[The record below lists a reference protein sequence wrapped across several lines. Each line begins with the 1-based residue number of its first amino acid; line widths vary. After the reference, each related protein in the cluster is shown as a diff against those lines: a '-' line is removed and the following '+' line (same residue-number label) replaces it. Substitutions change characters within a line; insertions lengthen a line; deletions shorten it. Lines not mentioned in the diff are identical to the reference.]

1 MLLLL
6 VGFVSLQAQNNY
18 GIGEGFDP
26 ANPGNPDAPATT
38 YTLRAE
44 ASPRNGGSL
53 SISSDEVESGATVW
67 LYAYNNS
74 NYRFEKWVENG
85 ETVSTASSFEY
96 TMPARDVTLTAVF
109 VFDPEN
115 PANPDTLAIKHNV
128 TVVAEPQ
135 SGGSFNFSNSEFTQG
150 QEVSLYA
157 YPSTNYEFN
166 GWQVDGKTVS
176 MSQPYTFI
184 PTGNVRVTGL
194 FTFNPSNPSNPG
206 RNSFNQE
213 TGELILDDFEP
224 GYIMNAVDEAIGGS
238 GNRGRV
244 TMVTV
249 SGRMESYDFGIAN
262 YLSACTYFDFSRTFG
277 YTEVPSYAFDGTGVT
292 SVILPSCVE
301 NIGYGAFMD
310 CQMLTE
316 LSLYSVTP
324 PSLQNSVFSGV
335 PDGLVVRVLS
345 NAIPLYSEN
354 ESWSGYTLLPLT
366 AEVRTLEVSLPAEAA
381 DGRYKDMSLEL
392 VNSASGQTQKYVVSD
407 RISYTFYGLIKNSEF
422 NVYLKNSVG
431 SVLGTIEGVKVVD
444 EDVKTAFETILT
456 PKDVTLAVVT
466 ADGTDVTAQTK
477 IEWTRA
483 DGTYLAQGNAVS
495 GLTDGTELA
504 YRVTLD
510 RTLGMQCVEPGK
522 HDFTV
527 GEENAIT
534 LTLQPIKQVALGGVV
549 KDEDGQPMSG
559 VTVAVTQQLNGKYSK
574 AFSVST
580 GSDGAFNLQVY
591 GEPSSISASYTDY
604 ITQTLSTDTLTSD
617 TNVGTITM
625 REITG
630 ARISTNLTF
639 TPSVAEGET
648 AETQSWYDDYANIEY
663 SVYNKTAGKAVS
675 QFSVQYPTIALID
688 ETSPG
693 DVLEIT
699 ARSKTGAFMPVTV
712 EATPI
717 DEQNNA
723 EATIAIVELGG
734 ISASFSSTDNSA
746 VVGLLYDA
754 NGRLVKK
761 YSYSTASLTIS
772 GLQDGDYTLVTM
784 ANSNL
789 FSGLSMLSQYE
800 TAGLVVGTDYVSNSV
815 TVTSGCLA
823 TVANDVV
830 PTLDES
836 KLYYTGDKTMA
847 SVNKTSI
854 VAGNYLTLR
863 GVVDFKQEFAG
874 SVSDAKLVM
883 DLPDN
888 TTFVENSVMVGSN
901 IAGYSLDGDHLVIP
915 LNGSTEQV
923 RFCVIP
929 ELGGT
934 YSPSLFAEFTVNGQT
949 VTQPIGSVNYEVKDL
964 SISVPKTV
972 AKTSV
977 SISGTAKG
985 NSTVTVY
992 DNGVVIGT
1000 TTTLAN
1006 GNWSTTC
1013 ELNEPYNLSTH
1024 PIYAKVITT
1033 DGLELQS
1040 ETKEAFYDKN
1050 AIEVSKVTMFH
1061 YNPEVNGWKGNT
1073 YESVFDFQNPSMTPN
1088 KWIVYYP
1095 NKEFTYT
1102 IEFTNNSPDLVSNV
1116 ILYVHTAGGEIFPY
1130 PATYDEKKDL
1140 WVVECNL
1147 GSSSDQR
1154 YPVNVSVDFTTTS
1167 TQMAD
1172 RNEMDSNVAELE
1184 NMLLESVQEREDVLS
1199 VANQVVE
1206 DDILCLEI
1214 DKILEAD
1221 EIDDEM
1227 LMGKLSALLA
1237 DAPVETSMSHD
1248 DLMVLY
1254 EKQDSIFEVKQS
1266 YAVSMVNEVV
1276 DEVYID
1282 PSFNLSD
1289 DFVFSQTMD
1298 TGVKVCEKKTLPTIN
1313 ENELEE
1319 NGFYKFGLTDSSFV
1333 YYRYTEDCIEVV
1345 DSKTKV
1351 SYKVTINAE
1360 GNQRMSAK
1368 SVSPDMVGY
1377 VECGKRVV
1385 NLMKEIL
1392 TFNDDNSKTAWMNR
1406 VKLVSEFINAIQ
1418 CYYDGYRSELEYSF
1432 NQKQTARELNFTTQI
1447 SDNQNLKKSIEG
1459 SLSRYNN
1466 ELESLHQRRVE
1477 LIDLRD
1483 VINNDASLTEEI
1495 KNARLE
1501 ALENELDVVVDRQF
1515 DVYDFIKKEERALN
1529 KVKKNIGK
1537 LENQLDVV
1545 RRSGDIVRKALEK
1558 CPLRLVRGVKIPPV
1572 LRVSGKV
1579 AGAFGVVLQVACL
1592 FVDAV
1597 DTYDDLCAWSDVMD
1611 GIDRKI
1617 PCPANPDEALE
1628 LQQNIYS
1635 SAWSY
1640 TGHHIAILSGE
1651 VGAIGFSAAGGVF
1664 LSPTWWT
1671 EMVISAICEWAKLIN
1686 TNSSL
1691 DSQTKY
1697 WIQIASLKCDEEPD
1711 PEPDDGVNNP
1721 NNNGGNGGSHKSNQ
1735 PNDEVEID
1743 PSGYVYEAVS
1753 SNRLEG
1759 VTATCYYKEMVEDMY
1774 GDLHENVVLW
1784 DAAEYAQENPL
1795 FTDENG
1801 MYRWDVPQGLWQVKF
1816 EKEGY
1821 QTTYSEWLPVPPPQ
1835 LEVNIAM
1842 TQDRQPEVKAAVAY
1856 EDGLEVEFDKYMQPE
1871 TMTTENIFATKDGV
1885 TVEGSIVMKNE
1896 EQAYGDGSES
1906 YVSRVRFVPTTPFF
1920 TGDKVTLTVSRRV
1933 KSYAGIQM
1941 ETDYSQQFDIVKEV
1955 KEIASDSLLRV
1966 PYTGERELRVSV
1978 LPFDAAV
1985 GRTLRAKSSSEMIA
1999 VVTPEAVL
2007 DENGQA
2013 TLRVSGEL
2021 PGSAVITF
2029 TVDGVDATATT
2040 TVKVAADYYDV
2051 VTPTPTASRIS
2062 GTEVYKGTEITLTC
2076 EDTDAVIYYTTDGSC
2091 PCDEQSRK
2099 EYTEPIVV
2107 DADMTLKA
2115 VAISDGKE
2123 ESDVAEFTYKLKRTA
2138 TAMKLKK
2145 GWNWLS
2151 HNLDEPVTPETL
2163 AGGATEAFVGSDGNV
2178 SGETLAAQ
2186 SYKAKVA
2193 EDRSFTMEGVQVNPG
2208 NVAINLRS
2216 GWNWIGF
2223 PVGQAMSVTE
2233 AMTDATP
2240 DNYDCIVG
2248 QEGFAQYAGDA
2259 WQGTLDVMRPGQGY
2273 MYLSGSDKSFT
2284 YFTDIVSKANS
2295 LYQTGEDGDAVWTAD
2310 AYAYPDV
2317 MCFVAQL
2324 YDGDVEAEEGKYV
2337 VGAFSGDEC
2346 RGVGSFAEGRL
2357 CISVAGEDGDAI
2369 RFIAFDVDSERSYN
2383 VDETFSF
2390 SQSVQGNFDLPQAL
2404 HIGDVLT
2411 GINSVTARDD
2421 FGATITDGKL
2431 RITLDGPI
2439 DGVALISADGMC
2451 VLKSGW
2457 DTGAVYKD
2465 VSMIPDGV
2473 YILLVESE
2481 GKMYHKKIVKKP

>member
-67 LYAYNNS
+67 LYAYNNR

-166 GWQVDGKTVS
+166 GWQVDGNTVS

-392 VNSASGQTQKYVVSD
+392 VNSASGQAQKYVVSD

-761 YSYSTASLTIS
+761 YSYSTASLTVS

-800 TAGLVVGTDYVSNSV
+800 TAGLVAGTDYVSNSV
-815 TVTSGCLA
+815 TVTSGRFA
-823 TVANDVV
+823 TVANGVV
-830 PTLDES
+830 PMLDES

-1006 GNWSTTC
+1006 GNWSAMC

-1024 PIYAKVITT
+1024 PIYAKVVTN

-1050 AIEVSKVTMFH
+1050 AIEPKTVTMTFYNGWLHENVDVVFDFETNTTSSDSYMFYTGTDITFIADLTNNDSTIVKGVDIYVFTDQDEKRKLTASYDGKKDRWVAESRFESNNLPVNLNVEIDDSVAIELDGKQLDAIYEKKNTEKQAYIDDMQRVEEICTNIDEELGKDNYDDNLVLTLLAQISNGYNTEVDESELNNLLSKSDDDFDADFSQVMTLVDDFIVSNENIYSQLDSLICNNSIYGVFPGNTIDGVSYVKEIVTCEGLFENEMEGLGYTKLPSTTDYPLWSLLINDKYEYVDFKHDVRIIVKESNALSRARNSRISEGIQKLLSVLGERFAEAMAEEDNLTKIYSLVNKERADKVARIEQVEKSINTRISAINKKLETAFGLKEVKLRNQLRDAERSLKKAEEFKSKVTRLPRHVARVVSGLNSIRAWMEWSNNVRAMA
-1061 YNPEVNGWKGNT
+1061 YRLDGLNVPECA
-1073 YESVFDFQNPSMTPN
+1073 YESKP
-1088 KWIVYYP
+1088 
-1095 NKEFTYT
+1095 
-1102 IEFTNNSPDLVSNV
+1102 
-1116 ILYVHTAGGEIFPY
+1116 
-1130 PATYDEKKDL
+1130 
-1140 WVVECNL
+1140 
-1147 GSSSDQR
+1147 
-1154 YPVNVSVDFTTTS
+1154 
-1167 TQMAD
+1167 
-1172 RNEMDSNVAELE
+1172 
-1184 NMLLESVQEREDVLS
+1184 
-1199 VANQVVE
+1199 
-1206 DDILCLEI
+1206 
-1214 DKILEAD
+1214 EAA
-1221 EIDDEM
+1221 
-1227 LMGKLSALLA
+1227 ALLDGWINGLKNDFSSYYIKQFGRKVFYDLSGFVLGKIPILGTA
-1237 DAPVETSMSHD
+1237 LSMLEDEAERIRDEQFNKFFES
-1248 DLMVLY
+1248 DLERY
-1254 EKQDSIFEVKQS
+1254 EKNALD
-1266 YAVSMVNEVV
+1266 
-1276 DEVYID
+1276 
-1282 PSFNLSD
+1282 LL
-1289 DFVFSQTMD
+1289 
-1298 TGVKVCEKKTLPTIN
+1298 KT
-1313 ENELEE
+1313 
-1319 NGFYKFGLTDSSFV
+1319 
-1333 YYRYTEDCIEVV
+1333 
-1345 DSKTKV
+1345 
-1351 SYKVTINAE
+1351 
-1360 GNQRMSAK
+1360 
-1368 SVSPDMVGY
+1368 
-1377 VECGKRVV
+1377 CGKDPD
-1385 NLMKEIL
+1385 
-1392 TFNDDNSKTAWMNR
+1392 DDNPDKP
-1406 VKLVSEFINAIQ
+1406 
-1418 CYYDGYRSELEYSF
+1418 
-1432 NQKQTARELNFTTQI
+1432 
-1447 SDNQNLKKSIEG
+1447 NL
-1459 SLSRYNN
+1459 
-1466 ELESLHQRRVE
+1466 
-1477 LIDLRD
+1477 
-1483 VINNDASLTEEI
+1483 
-1495 KNARLE
+1495 
-1501 ALENELDVVVDRQF
+1501 
-1515 DVYDFIKKEERALN
+1515 
-1529 KVKKNIGK
+1529 
-1537 LENQLDVV
+1537 
-1545 RRSGDIVRKALEK
+1545 
-1558 CPLRLVRGVKIPPV
+1558 
-1572 LRVSGKV
+1572 
-1579 AGAFGVVLQVACL
+1579 
-1592 FVDAV
+1592 
-1597 DTYDDLCAWSDVMD
+1597 
-1611 GIDRKI
+1611 
-1617 PCPANPDEALE
+1617 
-1628 LQQNIYS
+1628 
-1635 SAWSY
+1635 
-1640 TGHHIAILSGE
+1640 
-1651 VGAIGFSAAGGVF
+1651 
-1664 LSPTWWT
+1664 
-1671 EMVISAICEWAKLIN
+1671 
-1686 TNSSL
+1686 
-1691 DSQTKY
+1691 
-1697 WIQIASLKCDEEPD
+1697 
-1711 PEPDDGVNNP
+1711 P
-1721 NNNGGNGGSHKSNQ
+1721 NNGDGDSDI
-1735 PNDEVEID
+1735 PNPPFNPISPIHD

-1759 VTATCYYKEMVEDMY
+1759 VTATCYYKETVEDMY

-1906 YVSRVRFVPTTPFF
+1906 YVSRVRFVPTTPFI

-2051 VTPTPTASRIS
+2051 VTPAPTASRIS

-2099 EYTEPIVV
+2099 EYTGPILV

-2208 NVAINLRS
+2208 NVAISLRS

-2346 RGVGSFAEGRL
+2346 RGVGSFADGRL
-2357 CISVAGEDGDAI
+2357 CISVAGKDGDAI

-2421 FGATITDGKL
+2421 FGATITGGKL

-2465 VSMIPDGV
+2465 VSMVPDGV

>member
-1 MLLLL
+1 MRRKIYLMLLLL

-67 LYAYNNS
+67 LYAYNNR

-392 VNSASGQTQKYVVSD
+392 VNSASGQAQKYVVSD

-800 TAGLVVGTDYVSNSV
+800 TAGLVAGTDYVSNSV
-815 TVTSGCLA
+815 TVTSGRLA
-823 TVANDVV
+823 TVANGVV

-836 KLYYTGDKTMA
+836 KLYYTGEKTMA

-949 VTQPIGSVNYEVKDL
+949 MTQPIGSVNYEVKD
-964 SISVPKTV
+964 
-972 AKTSV
+972 V
-977 SISGTAKG
+977 SINVPSNTSSKQIFVSGTSIAK
-985 NSTVTVY
+985 SEVAVY
-992 DNGVVIGT
+992 ENGVLVGNT
-1000 TTTLAN
+1000 TALGN
-1006 GNWSTTC
+1006 GNWQVTC
-1013 ELNEPYNLSTH
+1013 ELNAPYPNSFH
-1024 PIYAKVITT
+1024 NVYATIKTPN
-1033 DGLELQS
+1033 GLDLQT
-1040 ETKEAFYDKN
+1040 ETRTISFDSSYVD
-1050 AIEVSKVTMFH
+1050 V
-1061 YNPEVNGWKGNT
+1061 
-1073 YESVFDFQNPSMTPN
+1073 ESVRMLCSGYDFTFDFKNPRNNFSYSWPGCG
-1088 KWIVYYP
+1088 
-1095 NKEFTYT
+1095 EDFTFL
-1102 IEFTNNSPDLVSNV
+1102 IGFTENDTTKVSNV
-1116 ILYVHTAGGEIFPY
+1116 KLNILGMDNHIRVE
-1130 PATYDEKKDL
+1130 PAEFNKEQNC
-1140 WVVECNL
+1140 WVVMAHYD
-1147 GSSSDQR
+1147 GSSSL
-1154 YPVNVSVDFTTTS
+1154 PVNVSVDFTLLTGAFDDTARDDAQYANMS
-1167 TQMAD
+1167 EAFD
-1172 RNEMDSNVAELE
+1172 DVWKYIEDYAE
-1184 NMLLESVQEREDVLS
+1184 
-1199 VANQVVE
+1199 
-1206 DDILCLEI
+1206 
-1214 DKILEAD
+1214 
-1221 EIDDEM
+1221 
-1227 LMGKLSALLA
+1227 
-1237 DAPVETSMSHD
+1237 
-1248 DLMVLY
+1248 
-1254 EKQDSIFEVKQS
+1254 FE
-1266 YAVSMVNEVV
+1266 
-1276 DEVYID
+1276 
-1282 PSFNLSD
+1282 L
-1289 DFVFSQTMD
+1289 
-1298 TGVKVCEKKTLPTIN
+1298 
-1313 ENELEE
+1313 
-1319 NGFYKFGLTDSSFV
+1319 LTD
-1333 YYRYTEDCIEVV
+1333 EDE
-1345 DSKTKV
+1345 KV
-1351 SYKVTINAE
+1351 SYIVSTPNTTSKYEVGLSIIDASALDLSDFTLLKDDTTELYIREVYADNVYAATVVDKVDDISYEISIKNYSSSARSVYGRSTTVLSPKNMGRIFDLGLNIWSLVPFVEYTAGVFDYRYWQERIPRDLENLDSENGKTVQLLLAKCPDGTYKVDRDKMLEFEDRLNGLRYGTSVLSQSAYSMLELWNSRLRNAFVFE
-1360 GNQRMSAK
+1360 TATACVGTVAKGLVHGAAIFRNTKFARYFRNFKVKGKNNRKRLERSIDVAMNSAGELMDNLHFLDFVDHESISEDLSQWFPNTCSKYHALYYLLQR
-1368 SVSPDMVGY
+1368 
-1377 VECGKRVV
+1377 
-1385 NLMKEIL
+1385 EIM
-1392 TFNDDNSKTAWMNR
+1392 TYSK
-1406 VKLVSEFINAIQ
+1406 KCE
-1418 CYYDGYRSELEYSF
+1418 DPELE
-1432 NQKQTARELNFTTQI
+1432 
-1447 SDNQNLKKSIEG
+1447 
-1459 SLSRYNN
+1459 
-1466 ELESLHQRRVE
+1466 
-1477 LIDLRD
+1477 
-1483 VINNDASLTEEI
+1483 
-1495 KNARLE
+1495 
-1501 ALENELDVVVDRQF
+1501 
-1515 DVYDFIKKEERALN
+1515 
-1529 KVKKNIGK
+1529 
-1537 LENQLDVV
+1537 
-1545 RRSGDIVRKALEK
+1545 
-1558 CPLRLVRGVKIPPV
+1558 P
-1572 LRVSGKV
+1572 
-1579 AGAFGVVLQVACL
+1579 
-1592 FVDAV
+1592 
-1597 DTYDDLCAWSDVMD
+1597 
-1611 GIDRKI
+1611 
-1617 PCPANPDEALE
+1617 
-1628 LQQNIYS
+1628 
-1635 SAWSY
+1635 
-1640 TGHHIAILSGE
+1640 
-1651 VGAIGFSAAGGVF
+1651 
-1664 LSPTWWT
+1664 
-1671 EMVISAICEWAKLIN
+1671 
-1686 TNSSL
+1686 
-1691 DSQTKY
+1691 
-1697 WIQIASLKCDEEPD
+1697 EPD
-1711 PEPDDGVNNP
+1711 PRPDFPLPEIEPI
-1721 NNNGGNGGSHKSNQ
+1721 
-1735 PNDEVEID
+1735 ID

-1759 VTATCYYKEMVEDMY
+1759 VTATCYYKETVEDMY

-1906 YVSRVRFVPTTPFF
+1906 YVSRVRFVPTTPFI

-2051 VTPTPTASRIS
+2051 VTPAPTASRIS

-2091 PCDEQSRK
+2091 PCDEQNRK

-2163 AGGATEAFVGSDGNV
+2163 AGGATEAFVGSGGNV

-2193 EDRSFTMEGVQVNPG
+2193 EDRSFTIEGVQVNPG

-2295 LYQTGEDGDAVWTAD
+2295 LYQTGKGGDAVWTAD

-2317 MCFVAQL
+2317 MCFVTQL

-2346 RGVGSFAEGRL
+2346 RGVGSFADGRL

-2404 HIGDVLT
+2404 HIGDVPT

-2421 FGATITDGKL
+2421 FGATITGGKL

-2465 VSMIPDGV
+2465 VSMVPDGV

>member
-1 MLLLL
+1 MRRKIYLMLLLL

-67 LYAYNNS
+67 LYAYNNR

-800 TAGLVVGTDYVSNSV
+800 TAGLVAGTDYVSNSV
-815 TVTSGCLA
+815 TVTSGRFA

-1013 ELNEPYNLSTH
+1013 ELNEPYNQSTH
-1024 PIYAKVITT
+1024 PIYAKVVTN

-1040 ETKEAFYDKN
+1040 ETKETFYDKN
-1050 AIEVSKVTMFH
+1050 AIVVSKVKMYH
-1061 YNPEVNGWKGNT
+1061 DNPEMGKT
-1073 YESVFDFQNPSMTPN
+1073 YELTFDFLNPSDQEEFYIYYIYN
-1088 KWIVYYP
+1088 K
-1095 NKEFTYT
+1095 NFTFT
-1102 IEFTNNSPDLVSNV
+1102 IDFTDNDTTKVSDV
-1116 ILYVHTAGGEIFPY
+1116 VLYVKTADGNWTPLK
-1130 PATYDEKKDL
+1130 AVYDAKQNL
-1140 WVVECNL
+1140 WVAEGEFGNMYDGVL
-1147 GSSSDQR
+1147 
-1154 YPVNVSVDFTTTS
+1154 PVNVGVDYIARSEIQIDTDEIYTAVNKIGEDSVK
-1167 TQMAD
+1167 
-1172 RNEMDSNVAELE
+1172 AELSSLE
-1184 NMLLESVQEREDVLS
+1184 NLFAQQEVSDESL
-1199 VANQVVE
+1199 
-1206 DDILCLEI
+1206 DI
-1214 DKILEAD
+1214 
-1221 EIDDEM
+1221 
-1227 LMGKLSALLA
+1227 
-1237 DAPVETSMSHD
+1237 
-1248 DLMVLY
+1248 
-1254 EKQDSIFEVKQS
+1254 
-1266 YAVSMVNEVV
+1266 VV
-1276 DEVYID
+1276 D
-1282 PSFNLSD
+1282 
-1289 DFVFSQTMD
+1289 
-1298 TGVKVCEKKTLPTIN
+1298 
-1313 ENELEE
+1313 
-1319 NGFYKFGLTDSSFV
+1319 
-1333 YYRYTEDCIEVV
+1333 
-1345 DSKTKV
+1345 
-1351 SYKVTINAE
+1351 
-1360 GNQRMSAK
+1360 
-1368 SVSPDMVGY
+1368 
-1377 VECGKRVV
+1377 
-1385 NLMKEIL
+1385 
-1392 TFNDDNSKTAWMNR
+1392 
-1406 VKLVSEFINAIQ
+1406 NAIADLDFESEDFE
-1418 CYYDGYRSELEYSF
+1418 DGMIL
-1432 NQKQTARELNFTTQI
+1432 
-1447 SDNQNLKKSIEG
+1447 DNLPEA
-1459 SLSRYNN
+1459 
-1466 ELESLHQRRVE
+1466 ELESLLDSYIDGLSTSDLSGFLVNVE
-1477 LIDLRD
+1477 EAETYKVGDYIITSKSTEGMSIQNVKDNGFYEIPTTSGDFIYQYHDENLNAYVDFKNNIYVSLQHIPQQKSLLRANEDGSVGESFDLAYKWETLLLD
-1483 VINNDASLTEEI
+1483 EKLLTEAFRNSKTVENI
-1495 KNARLE
+1495 RNAVKDWKGARKVYRMCKTRGFVNGQKKW
-1501 ALENELDVVVDRQF
+1501 ENILDQ
-1515 DVYDFIKKEERALN
+1515 
-1529 KVKKNIGK
+1529 KKNIVRGLAEKAKYMKYLKGLGK
-1537 LENQLDVV
+1537 AVPFVDLGINIWQANEKLKKIDKLLD
-1545 RRSGDIVRKALEK
+1545 DIPTDCKDQSAINNAVNISVDAGFLQGNVWGYYATNAIGSHAVGSLVAAAGVA
-1558 CPLRLVRGVKIPPV
+1558 CPL
-1572 LRVSGKV
+1572 S
-1579 AGAFGVVLQVACL
+1579 L
-1592 FVDAV
+1592 FVTVPLAV
-1597 DTYDDLCAWSDVMD
+1597 WGQVKADEWFENNLDRDLDKLNAELDDVKKRCGKDD
-1611 GIDRKI
+1611 D
-1617 PCPANPDEALE
+1617 
-1628 LQQNIYS
+1628 
-1635 SAWSY
+1635 
-1640 TGHHIAILSGE
+1640 
-1651 VGAIGFSAAGGVF
+1651 
-1664 LSPTWWT
+1664 
-1671 EMVISAICEWAKLIN
+1671 
-1686 TNSSL
+1686 
-1691 DSQTKY
+1691 
-1697 WIQIASLKCDEEPD
+1697 
-1711 PEPDDGVNNP
+1711 DDGNHGVES
-1721 NNNGGNGGSHKSNQ
+1721 GNKDKKFG
-1735 PNDEVEID
+1735 ID

-1759 VTATCYYKEMVEDMY
+1759 VTATCYYKETVEDMY

-1906 YVSRVRFVPTTPFF
+1906 YVSRVRFVPTTPFI

-2013 TLRVSGEL
+2013 MLRVSGEL

-2051 VTPTPTASRIS
+2051 VTPAPTASRIS

-2091 PCDEQSRK
+2091 PCDELSRK
-2099 EYTEPIVV
+2099 EYTEPILV

-2178 SGETLAAQ
+2178 SGETSAAQ

-2259 WQGTLDVMRPGQGY
+2259 WQGTLDVMCPGQGY

-2346 RGVGSFAEGRL
+2346 RGVGSFADGRL

>member
-1 MLLLL
+1 MRRKIYLMLLLL

-67 LYAYNNS
+67 LYAYNNR

-184 PTGNVRVTGL
+184 PIGNVRVTGL

-392 VNSASGQTQKYVVSD
+392 VNSTSGQTQKYVVSD

-477 IEWTRA
+477 IEWMRA

-504 YRVTLD
+504 YLVTLD

-789 FSGLSMLSQYE
+789 FCGLSMLSQYE
-800 TAGLVVGTDYVSNSV
+800 TAGLVAGTDYVSNSV
-815 TVTSGCLA
+815 TVTSGRLA
-823 TVANDVV
+823 TVANGVV

-985 NSTVTVY
+985 NSIVTVY

-1024 PIYAKVITT
+1024 PIYAKVVTSE
-1033 DGLELQS
+1033 GLELQS

-1050 AIEVSKVTMFH
+1050 AIEPKTVTMTFYNGWLHENVDVVFDFESNTTSSDSYMFYTGTDITFIADLTNNDSTIVKGVDIYVFTDQDEKRKLTASYDGKKDRWVAVSRFESNNLPVNLNVEINAETICEMDTAAMNRLAAEYYNEGVIYDEMIALYDSLQIELEKDVIDEDTIRYFVHKIDEYITEEPPFTDEEREVFENLQNAETPEEIRENIIIYGTREEDIYKPYEDLISGLQPDYEQPIPPVDLGNGYYTPEIKFDFPAANTQGGDLYFPPNEGWNIAGQEFTPGESVSKVTLENNISGDVIEYTFPEPITIPDGTDASYNNFASAMEDFTNACLDYYTNSGWLEITSGLLPQAIKQRNQLFHKNFSQIFELVENKGGLAANKEDIAKLTRQNKSHLSNLKGLKRSVKIVKVAGPTISAISLGMDIHDASDRNKKWKDLMDLISVSCEEEEANRINELADAYREWLKARNISKGIINGISFGMSIAGVAGSGMSLGTSLLLTGAGMGIDVVSGFWKSQYERTDDEH
-1061 YNPEVNGWKGNT
+1061 YNDIVDEV
-1073 YESVFDFQNPSMTPN
+1073 
-1088 KWIVYYP
+1088 
-1095 NKEFTYT
+1095 
-1102 IEFTNNSPDLVSNV
+1102 NNSPMCLDL
-1116 ILYVHTAGGEIFPY
+1116 P
-1130 PATYDEKKDL
+1130 
-1140 WVVECNL
+1140 
-1147 GSSSDQR
+1147 
-1154 YPVNVSVDFTTTS
+1154 
-1167 TQMAD
+1167 
-1172 RNEMDSNVAELE
+1172 
-1184 NMLLESVQEREDVLS
+1184 EDP
-1199 VANQVVE
+1199 N
-1206 DDILCLEI
+1206 
-1214 DKILEAD
+1214 
-1221 EIDDEM
+1221 
-1227 LMGKLSALLA
+1227 G
-1237 DAPVETSMSHD
+1237 AP
-1248 DLMVLY
+1248 
-1254 EKQDSIFEVKQS
+1254 
-1266 YAVSMVNEVV
+1266 N
-1276 DEVYID
+1276 
-1282 PSFNLSD
+1282 PPFN
-1289 DFVFSQTMD
+1289 
-1298 TGVKVCEKKTLPTIN
+1298 PI
-1313 ENELEE
+1313 
-1319 NGFYKFGLTDSSFV
+1319 
-1333 YYRYTEDCIEVV
+1333 
-1345 DSKTKV
+1345 
-1351 SYKVTINAE
+1351 
-1360 GNQRMSAK
+1360 
-1368 SVSPDMVGY
+1368 SP
-1377 VECGKRVV
+1377 
-1385 NLMKEIL
+1385 I
-1392 TFNDDNSKTAWMNR
+1392 
-1406 VKLVSEFINAIQ
+1406 
-1418 CYYDGYRSELEYSF
+1418 
-1432 NQKQTARELNFTTQI
+1432 
-1447 SDNQNLKKSIEG
+1447 
-1459 SLSRYNN
+1459 
-1466 ELESLHQRRVE
+1466 H
-1477 LIDLRD
+1477 
-1483 VINNDASLTEEI
+1483 
-1495 KNARLE
+1495 
-1501 ALENELDVVVDRQF
+1501 
-1515 DVYDFIKKEERALN
+1515 
-1529 KVKKNIGK
+1529 
-1537 LENQLDVV
+1537 
-1545 RRSGDIVRKALEK
+1545 
-1558 CPLRLVRGVKIPPV
+1558 
-1572 LRVSGKV
+1572 
-1579 AGAFGVVLQVACL
+1579 
-1592 FVDAV
+1592 
-1597 DTYDDLCAWSDVMD
+1597 
-1611 GIDRKI
+1611 
-1617 PCPANPDEALE
+1617 
-1628 LQQNIYS
+1628 
-1635 SAWSY
+1635 
-1640 TGHHIAILSGE
+1640 
-1651 VGAIGFSAAGGVF
+1651 
-1664 LSPTWWT
+1664 
-1671 EMVISAICEWAKLIN
+1671 
-1686 TNSSL
+1686 
-1691 DSQTKY
+1691 
-1697 WIQIASLKCDEEPD
+1697 
-1711 PEPDDGVNNP
+1711 
-1721 NNNGGNGGSHKSNQ
+1721 
-1735 PNDEVEID
+1735 D

-1759 VTATCYYKEMVEDMY
+1759 VTATCYYKETVEDMY

-1906 YVSRVRFVPTTPFF
+1906 YVSRVRFVPTTPFI

-2051 VTPTPTASRIS
+2051 VTPAPTASRIS

-2091 PCDEQSRK
+2091 PCDEQSRT
-2099 EYTEPIVV
+2099 EYTEPILV

-2123 ESDVAEFTYKLKRTA
+2123 ESDVAEFTYKLKRTT
-2138 TAMKLKK
+2138 TAMKLKM

-2346 RGVGSFAEGRL
+2346 RGVGSFADGRL

-2404 HIGDVLT
+2404 HISDVLT

-2439 DGVALISADGMC
+2439 DGVALISAEGMC

>member
-1 MLLLL
+1 MRRKIYLMLLLL

-67 LYAYNNS
+67 LYAYNNR

-392 VNSASGQTQKYVVSD
+392 VNSASGQAQKYVVSD

-456 PKDVTLAVVT
+456 PKDVTLAVVA

-510 RTLGMQCVEPGK
+510 RTLGMQYVESGK

-800 TAGLVVGTDYVSNSV
+800 TAGLVAGTDYVSNSV

-823 TVANDVV
+823 TVANGVV
-830 PTLDES
+830 PMLDES

-1024 PIYAKVITT
+1024 PIYAKVVTSE
-1033 DGLELQS
+1033 GLELQS

-1050 AIEVSKVTMFH
+1050 AIVVSKVKMYH
-1061 YNPEVNGWKGNT
+1061 DNPEMGTT
-1073 YESVFDFQNPSMTPN
+1073 YELTFDFLNPSDQEEFYIYYIYN
-1088 KWIVYYP
+1088 K
-1095 NKEFTYT
+1095 NFTFT
-1102 IEFTNNSPDLVSNV
+1102 IDFTDNDTTKVSNV
-1116 ILYVHTAGGEIFPY
+1116 ILYVKTADGMWTPLD
-1130 PATYDEKKDL
+1130 AVYDVKQNL
-1140 WVVECNL
+1140 WVAEGEFGNMYDGVL
-1147 GSSSDQR
+1147 
-1154 YPVNVSVDFTTTS
+1154 PVNVCVDYVLNTEVLASRENQDNCIINLEELNETS
-1167 TQMAD
+1167 KAYIDEFAALQSKQD
-1172 RNEMDSNVAELE
+1172 EYDINSQDYENLQNEIDGLLGFGETVPTEKIE
-1184 NMLLESVQEREDVLS
+1184 DIDQFLLECQEAKDDFDKNIIERDTIMLDKLFDLNIYQDV
-1199 VANQVVE
+1199 
-1206 DDILCLEI
+1206 
-1214 DKILEAD
+1214 
-1221 EIDDEM
+1221 
-1227 LMGKLSALLA
+1227 
-1237 DAPVETSMSHD
+1237 
-1248 DLMVLY
+1248 
-1254 EKQDSIFEVKQS
+1254 
-1266 YAVSMVNEVV
+1266 
-1276 DEVYID
+1276 
-1282 PSFNLSD
+1282 NLSD
-1289 DFVFSQTMD
+1289 YGQNGRLLIERCDNIIMSELLANGYTSQKVDDGTTIYFRLTETSYDYIDEKNDIHLRMDFDEGVSPLVVSRAASSPIAKLEECINEINAKKEKVKIEVDYIIGYCSELTDNLNKAIADSKYDIARNRRFIKALGNYMVEHPNVDVDDYAKEIERLRQTNKDLQRQLSRLNSCKTAFAKITSKIASVYGLIDHMFSLSTDLKDYVSLYNSVPDCPCHENEPEDLRNRIALYGAGRGTYYVWSIASDVAAVNAAWASIAAAPASGGTSLTVTVAAVLKIFFQMGLNYVADWANKQQKGLFQAEINDLDYGYCYNCPPPVGDGGAGNTPP
-1298 TGVKVCEKKTLPTIN
+1298 KKTPLQ
-1313 ENELEE
+1313 
-1319 NGFYKFGLTDSSFV
+1319 NGEGQPSNNKDKKFG
-1333 YYRYTEDCIEVV
+1333 
-1345 DSKTKV
+1345 
-1351 SYKVTINAE
+1351 
-1360 GNQRMSAK
+1360 
-1368 SVSPDMVGY
+1368 
-1377 VECGKRVV
+1377 
-1385 NLMKEIL
+1385 
-1392 TFNDDNSKTAWMNR
+1392 
-1406 VKLVSEFINAIQ
+1406 
-1418 CYYDGYRSELEYSF
+1418 
-1432 NQKQTARELNFTTQI
+1432 
-1447 SDNQNLKKSIEG
+1447 
-1459 SLSRYNN
+1459 
-1466 ELESLHQRRVE
+1466 
-1477 LIDLRD
+1477 
-1483 VINNDASLTEEI
+1483 
-1495 KNARLE
+1495 
-1501 ALENELDVVVDRQF
+1501 
-1515 DVYDFIKKEERALN
+1515 
-1529 KVKKNIGK
+1529 
-1537 LENQLDVV
+1537 
-1545 RRSGDIVRKALEK
+1545 
-1558 CPLRLVRGVKIPPV
+1558 
-1572 LRVSGKV
+1572 
-1579 AGAFGVVLQVACL
+1579 
-1592 FVDAV
+1592 
-1597 DTYDDLCAWSDVMD
+1597 
-1611 GIDRKI
+1611 
-1617 PCPANPDEALE
+1617 
-1628 LQQNIYS
+1628 
-1635 SAWSY
+1635 
-1640 TGHHIAILSGE
+1640 
-1651 VGAIGFSAAGGVF
+1651 
-1664 LSPTWWT
+1664 
-1671 EMVISAICEWAKLIN
+1671 
-1686 TNSSL
+1686 
-1691 DSQTKY
+1691 
-1697 WIQIASLKCDEEPD
+1697 
-1711 PEPDDGVNNP
+1711 
-1721 NNNGGNGGSHKSNQ
+1721 
-1735 PNDEVEID
+1735 ID

-1759 VTATCYYKEMVEDMY
+1759 VTATCYYKETVEDMY

-1906 YVSRVRFVPTTPFF
+1906 YVSRVRFVPTTPFI

-2051 VTPTPTASRIS
+2051 VTPAPTASRIS

-2163 AGGATEAFVGSDGNV
+2163 AGGATEAFVGSGGNV

-2193 EDRSFTMEGVQVNPG
+2193 EDRSFTIEGVQVNPG

-2295 LYQTGEDGDAVWTAD
+2295 LYQTGKGGDAVWTAD

-2317 MCFVAQL
+2317 MCFVTQL

-2346 RGVGSFAEGRL
+2346 RGVGSFADGRL

-2404 HIGDVLT
+2404 HIGDVPT

-2421 FGATITDGKL
+2421 FGATITGGKL

-2465 VSMIPDGV
+2465 VSMVPDGV

>member
-504 YRVTLD
+504 YLVTLD
-510 RTLGMQCVEPGK
+510 RTLGMQYVEPGK
-522 HDFTV
+522 HDLTV

-761 YSYSTASLTIS
+761 YNYSTASLTIS

-800 TAGLVVGTDYVSNSV
+800 TAGLVAGTDYVSNSV
-815 TVTSGCLA
+815 TVTSGRFA

-985 NSTVTVY
+985 NSQVTVY

-1024 PIYAKVITT
+1024 PIYAKVVTSE
-1033 DGLELQS
+1033 GLELQS

-1050 AIEVSKVTMFH
+1050 AIEPKTVTMTFYNGWLHENVDIVFDFETNTTSSDSYMFYTGTDITFIADLTNNDSTIVKGVDIYVFTDQDEKRKLTASYDGKKDRWVAVSRFESNNLPVNLNVEINAKTDVLIDRTEIEKDYENIKNKGISYISAIHEVEAINGNIEEFDDKQADNDAEFNKLYEEIENISETENVDNNASNNFVAQFLTLAGTSVSSKELEADVPENVDDKYIDALLSHGESLLEKDEDITSYIDNLDSIVKEWEAIVNQEGIVSDSSIYTIDSDTLIFEDEDGERKCLYKIPTAVILGKISMNAANTVTMFS
-1061 YNPEVNGWKGNT
+1061 T
-1073 YESVFDFQNPSMTPN
+1073 DSVA
-1088 KWIVYYP
+1088 IHVY
-1095 NKEFTYT
+1095 
-1102 IEFTNNSPDLVSNV
+1102 VSNDSIAIIDEANDSSYV
-1116 ILYVHTAGGEIFPY
+1116 IHNTQVANVLRARIGKRITGDDVVAALHEAAWNIMRIIDVAKTCIDELATPIKKEI
-1130 PATYDEKKDL
+1130 
-1140 WVVECNL
+1140 
-1147 GSSSDQR
+1147 
-1154 YPVNVSVDFTTTS
+1154 
-1167 TQMAD
+1167 
-1172 RNEMDSNVAELE
+1172 AELE
-1184 NMLLESVQEREDVLS
+1184 KSALQYD
-1199 VANQVVE
+1199 
-1206 DDILCLEI
+1206 
-1214 DKILEAD
+1214 D
-1221 EIDDEM
+1221 EILD
-1227 LMGKLSALLA
+1227 LA
-1237 DAPVETSMSHD
+1237 
-1248 DLMVLY
+1248 
-1254 EKQDSIFEVKQS
+1254 
-1266 YAVSMVNEVV
+1266 
-1276 DEVYID
+1276 
-1282 PSFNLSD
+1282 
-1289 DFVFSQTMD
+1289 
-1298 TGVKVCEKKTLPTIN
+1298 
-1313 ENELEE
+1313 
-1319 NGFYKFGLTDSSFV
+1319 
-1333 YYRYTEDCIEVV
+1333 
-1345 DSKTKV
+1345 SK
-1351 SYKVTINAE
+1351 S
-1360 GNQRMSAK
+1360 SAK
-1368 SVSPDMVGY
+1368 A
-1377 VECGKRVV
+1377 
-1385 NLMKEIL
+1385 IL
-1392 TFNDDNSKTAWMNR
+1392 AKDIQ
-1406 VKLVSEFINAIQ
+1406 VQINAIENQ
-1418 CYYDGYRSELEYSF
+1418 IKSAGDFLKYEDLLEQKRNLVAKRSSLLKDIQLLDNKSNILKKTAESLKRKAVVKAALLGEISDYWSF
-1432 NQKQTARELNFTTQI
+1432 VQGLYQLLDYANKGI
-1447 SDNQNLKKSIEG
+1447 SDWEKWDRFINTIPVPCPDDEENANILISKSQDNQNEARLGYLSAVGVSLVASGVSGFCLFNPAMKGAKFVLKALSGLLTDFISNTSKRIFEDTKVKSQ
-1459 SLSRYNN
+1459 NN
-1466 ELESLHQRRVE
+1466 YYVRNKEKAQLKCNKEDDDNPDSDEDPDNPNLP
-1477 LIDLRD
+1477 
-1483 VINNDASLTEEI
+1483 NND
-1495 KNARLE
+1495 
-1501 ALENELDVVVDRQF
+1501 
-1515 DVYDFIKKEERALN
+1515 
-1529 KVKKNIGK
+1529 
-1537 LENQLDVV
+1537 
-1545 RRSGDIVRKALEK
+1545 GDDDSD
-1558 CPLRLVRGVKIPPV
+1558 IP
-1572 LRVSGKV
+1572 
-1579 AGAFGVVLQVACL
+1579 
-1592 FVDAV
+1592 
-1597 DTYDDLCAWSDVMD
+1597 
-1611 GIDRKI
+1611 
-1617 PCPANPDEALE
+1617 NPPF
-1628 LQQNIYS
+1628 NPI
-1635 SAWSY
+1635 
-1640 TGHHIAILSGE
+1640 
-1651 VGAIGFSAAGGVF
+1651 
-1664 LSPTWWT
+1664 SP
-1671 EMVISAICEWAKLIN
+1671 I
-1686 TNSSL
+1686 
-1691 DSQTKY
+1691 
-1697 WIQIASLKCDEEPD
+1697 
-1711 PEPDDGVNNP
+1711 
-1721 NNNGGNGGSHKSNQ
+1721 H
-1735 PNDEVEID
+1735 D

-1906 YVSRVRFVPTTPFF
+1906 YVSRVRFVPTTPFI

-2051 VTPTPTASRIS
+2051 VTPAPTASRIS

-2091 PCDEQSRK
+2091 PCDELSRT
-2099 EYTEPIVV
+2099 EYTEPILV

-2115 VAISDGKE
+2115 VAISNGKE

-2178 SGETLAAQ
+2178 SGETSAAQ

-2259 WQGTLDVMRPGQGY
+2259 WQGTLDVMCPGQGY

-2346 RGVGSFAEGRL
+2346 RGLGSFADGRL

>member
-1 MLLLL
+1 MRRKIYLMLLLL

-53 SISSDEVESGATVW
+53 SISSDEVESGATVL

-366 AEVRTLEVSLPAEAA
+366 AEVRTLEISLPAEAA

-392 VNSASGQTQKYVVSD
+392 VNSASGQAQKYVVSD

-495 GLTDGTELA
+495 GLTDGTELT

-510 RTLGMQCVEPGK
+510 RTLGMQYVESGK

-800 TAGLVVGTDYVSNSV
+800 TAGLVAGTDYVSNSV
-815 TVTSGCLA
+815 TVTSGRLA
-823 TVANDVV
+823 TVANGVV

-1006 GNWSTTC
+1006 GNWSAMC

-1024 PIYAKVITT
+1024 PIYAKVVTN

-1050 AIEVSKVTMFH
+1050 AIEPKTVTMTF
-1061 YNPEVNGWKGNT
+1061 YNGWLHENVDV
-1073 YESVFDFQNPSMTPN
+1073 VFDFESNTTSSDSYMFYTGTDITFIADLTNNDSTIVRDVTIEVYTDKDEWAQLPAKYDGKID
-1088 KWIVYYP
+1088 KWVAIKRFESNNLPIGVNVVVDFNVEPIVDREFVQAFDDEIADLINNYYDEKAEIENSVYSP
-1095 NKEFTYT
+1095 EDDLYSFQEDKSFMAYINSLSEAEIEALVDDETIIKEYIDAADNLMSFMDAMYSQQKCDIITEDGYGMKYLDYVDKSESELLEDGYT
-1102 IEFTNNSPDLVSNV
+1102 KYQVSDNFPIYMKHTETSLLVIDTKDKSLIEFTCPSNIMLPLVMSNGTV
-1116 ILYVHTAGGEIFPY
+1116 GEQVKEQLTVFIKKINGALVQIQNKY
-1130 PATYDEKKDL
+1130 TEIEKKFGD
-1140 WVVECNL
+1140 L
-1147 GSSSDQR
+1147 GSIFDENAKEAN
-1154 YPVNVSVDFTTTS
+1154 YVINVQKFTV
-1167 TQMAD
+1167 TQKLK
-1172 RNEMDSNVAELE
+1172 RLE
-1184 NMLLESVQEREDVLS
+1184 NLEAKLLQAATDQEEGLIR
-1199 VANQVVE
+1199 
-1206 DDILCLEI
+1206 LEI
-1214 DKILEAD
+1214 QL
-1221 EIDDEM
+1221 
-1227 LMGKLSALLA
+1227 
-1237 DAPVETSMSHD
+1237 
-1248 DLMVLY
+1248 
-1254 EKQDSIFEVKQS
+1254 VK
-1266 YAVSMVNEVV
+1266 N
-1276 DEVYID
+1276 
-1282 PSFNLSD
+1282 
-1289 DFVFSQTMD
+1289 
-1298 TGVKVCEKKTLPTIN
+1298 
-1313 ENELEE
+1313 
-1319 NGFYKFGLTDSSFV
+1319 
-1333 YYRYTEDCIEVV
+1333 
-1345 DSKTKV
+1345 
-1351 SYKVTINAE
+1351 
-1360 GNQRMSAK
+1360 
-1368 SVSPDMVGY
+1368 
-1377 VECGKRVV
+1377 
-1385 NLMKEIL
+1385 
-1392 TFNDDNSKTAWMNR
+1392 
-1406 VKLVSEFINAIQ
+1406 
-1418 CYYDGYRSELEYSF
+1418 
-1432 NQKQTARELNFTTQI
+1432 QI
-1447 SDNQNLKKSIEG
+1447 SDANGWLEKAEKKKKMVESAKRDLKYLKGWFGKVLKVTKYISLGLDAIKNMTNVSETADMLPKKCPCYPSELSAMEMEVLAFFSVESSYLAGKFLVEAMNDLTTVGGLIATGGSALPVVGFKNLVKAIA
-1459 SLSRYNN
+1459 
-1466 ELESLHQRRVE
+1466 
-1477 LIDLRD
+1477 IDLVAD
-1483 VINNDASLTEEI
+1483 YIHDKAFDTWNNSIRKRIGQLKI
-1495 KNARLE
+1495 KCA
-1501 ALENELDVVVDRQF
+1501 
-1515 DVYDFIKKEERALN
+1515 K
-1529 KVKKNIGK
+1529 
-1537 LENQLDVV
+1537 
-1545 RRSGDIVRKALEK
+1545 
-1558 CPLRLVRGVKIPPV
+1558 
-1572 LRVSGKV
+1572 
-1579 AGAFGVVLQVACL
+1579 
-1592 FVDAV
+1592 
-1597 DTYDDLCAWSDVMD
+1597 DD
-1611 GIDRKI
+1611 
-1617 PCPANPDEALE
+1617 
-1628 LQQNIYS
+1628 
-1635 SAWSY
+1635 
-1640 TGHHIAILSGE
+1640 
-1651 VGAIGFSAAGGVF
+1651 
-1664 LSPTWWT
+1664 
-1671 EMVISAICEWAKLIN
+1671 
-1686 TNSSL
+1686 
-1691 DSQTKY
+1691 
-1697 WIQIASLKCDEEPD
+1697 CDED
-1711 PEPDDGVNNP
+1711 DDDG
-1721 NNNGGNGGSHKSNQ
+1721 
-1735 PNDEVEID
+1735 NDENDDGDNDFDKDENKDKPTLIVTPIHD

-1759 VTATCYYKEMVEDMY
+1759 VTATCYYKETVEDMY

-1896 EQAYGDGSES
+1896 EHAYGDGSES
-1906 YVSRVRFVPTTPFF
+1906 YVSRVRFVPTTPFI

-1955 KEIASDSLLRV
+1955 KKIASDSLLRV

-2051 VTPTPTASRIS
+2051 VTPAPTASRIS

-2151 HNLDEPVTPETL
+2151 HNLDEPVTPEKL

-2273 MYLSGSDKSFT
+2273 MYRSGSDKSFT

-2346 RGVGSFAEGRL
+2346 RGVGSFADGRL

-2421 FGATITDGKL
+2421 FGATITGGKL

-2465 VSMIPDGV
+2465 VSMVPDGV

>member
-1 MLLLL
+1 MRRKIYLMLLLL

-67 LYAYNNS
+67 LYAYNNR

-166 GWQVDGKTVS
+166 GWQVDGNTVS

-392 VNSASGQTQKYVVSD
+392 VNSASGQAQKYVVSD

-761 YSYSTASLTIS
+761 YSYSTASLTVS

-1024 PIYAKVITT
+1024 PIYAKVVTN

-1050 AIEVSKVTMFH
+1050 AIEPKTVTMTF
-1061 YNPEVNGWKGNT
+1061 YNGWLHENVDV
-1073 YESVFDFQNPSMTPN
+1073 VFDFESNTTSSDSYMFYTGTDITFIADLTNNDSTIVKGVDIYVFTDQDEKRKLTASYDGKKDRWVAVSRFESNNLPVNLNVEIDAATDVLIDANIINGQINKYELDKSSFNEDMAVFEALMEEWEIERQKEQIDIERLEYLEEQISLQLPINNLGVPSNDYDETAIQNLLVKCEKDLSDTINNLSNYFFMQSIVEVDELLDGVKIFTCENLDSLKLVEEGFSTIN
-1088 KWIVYYP
+1088 KTDGKCLYVYASSNILKFVDLVQDVYY
-1095 NKEFTYT
+1095 
-1102 IEFTNNSPDLVSNV
+1102 
-1116 ILYVHTAGGEIFPY
+1116 
-1130 PATYDEKKDL
+1130 
-1140 WVVECNL
+1140 
-1147 GSSSDQR
+1147 
-1154 YPVNVSVDFTTTS
+1154 
-1167 TQMAD
+1167 
-1172 RNEMDSNVAELE
+1172 
-1184 NMLLESVQEREDVLS
+1184 
-1199 VANQVVE
+1199 
-1206 DDILCLEI
+1206 EI
-1214 DKILEAD
+1214 DLTHTVP
-1221 EIDDEM
+1221 
-1227 LMGKLSALLA
+1227 LSN
-1237 DAPVETSMSHD
+1237 T
-1248 DLMVLY
+1248 Y
-1254 EKQDSIFEVKQS
+1254 RKR
-1266 YAVSMVNEVV
+1266 
-1276 DEVYID
+1276 
-1282 PSFNLSD
+1282 SD
-1289 DFVFSQTMD
+1289 DFGDLMTTYINGLKDACDKFRGYMTAFVSTVD
-1298 TGVKVCEKKTLPTIN
+1298 DVTGKLVNANSILTDDLLEVNDKLAYLRANNGNRYLIE
-1313 ENELEE
+1313 ELEDQYSDLCNKIKRNDKIIGWFDKNISK
-1319 NGFYKFGLTDSSFV
+1319 NGLRIGEGFGRFFAGVDIFLLQQSMVKDLQDVIDV
-1333 YYRYTEDCIEVV
+1333 YYKIPEPCENDEAQANSLR
-1345 DSKTKV
+1345 
-1351 SYKVTINAE
+1351 NA
-1360 GNQRMSAK
+1360 
-1368 SVSPDMVGY
+1368 
-1377 VECGKRVV
+1377 
-1385 NLMKEIL
+1385 
-1392 TFNDDNSKTAWMNR
+1392 
-1406 VKLVSEFINAIQ
+1406 
-1418 CYYDGYRSELEYSF
+1418 
-1432 NQKQTARELNFTTQI
+1432 
-1447 SDNQNLKKSIEG
+1447 
-1459 SLSRYNN
+1459 
-1466 ELESLHQRRVE
+1466 
-1477 LIDLRD
+1477 
-1483 VINNDASLTEEI
+1483 
-1495 KNARLE
+1495 
-1501 ALENELDVVVDRQF
+1501 
-1515 DVYDFIKKEERALN
+1515 
-1529 KVKKNIGK
+1529 
-1537 LENQLDVV
+1537 
-1545 RRSGDIVRKALEK
+1545 
-1558 CPLRLVRGVKIPPV
+1558 VRGVGI
-1572 LRVSGKV
+1572 G
-1579 AGAFGVVLQVACL
+1579 AGVFYGAQ
-1592 FVDAV
+1592 
-1597 DTYDDLCAWSDVMD
+1597 
-1611 GIDRKI
+1611 
-1617 PCPANPDEALE
+1617 
-1628 LQQNIYS
+1628 
-1635 SAWSY
+1635 
-1640 TGHHIAILSGE
+1640 ILSD
-1651 VGAIGFSAAGGVF
+1651 A
-1664 LSPTWWT
+1664 
-1671 EMVISAICEWAKLIN
+1671 
-1686 TNSSL
+1686 
-1691 DSQTKY
+1691 
-1697 WIQIASLKCDEEPD
+1697 IQIASSIGGVVAAVPTGGASLAAVGVSIGLAVANIVVSEVYSRNFSKGLQKLESQINELECVKDDPD
-1711 PEPDDGVNNP
+1711 NP
-1721 NNNGGNGGSHKSNQ
+1721 NLPNNDGDDDSDI
-1735 PNDEVEID
+1735 PNPPFNPISPIHD

-1759 VTATCYYKEMVEDMY
+1759 VTATCYYKETVEDMY

-1871 TMTTENIFATKDGV
+1871 TMTTENIFATKDDV

-1906 YVSRVRFVPTTPFF
+1906 YVSRVRFVPTTPFI

-2051 VTPTPTASRIS
+2051 VTPAPTASRIS

-2091 PCDEQSRK
+2091 PCDEQSRT
-2099 EYTEPIVV
+2099 EYTEPILV

-2208 NVAINLRS
+2208 NVAISLRS

-2273 MYLSGSDKSFT
+2273 MYLSGSYKSFT

-2346 RGVGSFAEGRL
+2346 RGVGSFADGRL

-2421 FGATITDGKL
+2421 FGATITGGKL

-2465 VSMIPDGV
+2465 VSMVPDGV

>member
-392 VNSASGQTQKYVVSD
+392 VNSASGQAQKYVVSD

-510 RTLGMQCVEPGK
+510 RTLGMQCVESGK

-761 YSYSTASLTIS
+761 YSYSTASLTVS

-800 TAGLVVGTDYVSNSV
+800 TAGLVAGTDYVSNSV

-1006 GNWSTTC
+1006 GNWSAMC

-1024 PIYAKVITT
+1024 PIYAKVVTN

-1050 AIEVSKVTMFH
+1050 AIEPKTVTMTF
-1061 YNPEVNGWKGNT
+1061 YNGWLHENVDV
-1073 YESVFDFQNPSMTPN
+1073 VFDFESNTTSSDSYM
-1088 KWIVYYP
+1088 
-1095 NKEFTYT
+1095 FYT
-1102 IEFTNNSPDLVSNV
+1102 GTDITFIADLTNNDSTIVKGVD
-1116 ILYVHTAGGEIFPY
+1116 IYVFTDQ
-1130 PATYDEKKDL
+1130 DEKRKLTASYDGKKDR
-1140 WVVECNL
+1140 WVAVSRFESNNL
-1147 GSSSDQR
+1147 
-1154 YPVNVSVDFTTTS
+1154 PVNL
-1167 TQMAD
+1167 
-1172 RNEMDSNVAELE
+1172 NV
-1184 NMLLESVQEREDVLS
+1184 
-1199 VANQVVE
+1199 
-1206 DDILCLEI
+1206 EI
-1214 DKILEAD
+1214 DA
-1221 EIDDEM
+1221 
-1227 LMGKLSALLA
+1227 
-1237 DAPVETSMSHD
+1237 ETD
-1248 DLMVLY
+1248 V
-1254 EKQDSIFEVKQS
+1254 
-1266 YAVSMVNEVV
+1266 VV
-1276 DEVYID
+1276 D
-1282 PSFNLSD
+1282 
-1289 DFVFSQTMD
+1289 
-1298 TGVKVCEKKTLPTIN
+1298 
-1313 ENELEE
+1313 
-1319 NGFYKFGLTDSSFV
+1319 
-1333 YYRYTEDCIEVV
+1333 
-1345 DSKTKV
+1345 
-1351 SYKVTINAE
+1351 
-1360 GNQRMSAK
+1360 
-1368 SVSPDMVGY
+1368 
-1377 VECGKRVV
+1377 
-1385 NLMKEIL
+1385 
-1392 TFNDDNSKTAWMNR
+1392 
-1406 VKLVSEFINAIQ
+1406 
-1418 CYYDGYRSELEYSF
+1418 RSELEYAYDVIK
-1432 NQKQTARELNFTTQI
+1432 NI
-1447 SDNQNLKKSIEG
+1447 SDDYNSLLKQIEDAKTDETG
-1459 SLSRYNN
+1459 TKLDLLITQLGIDLDDIDGDLEAFSSKLDAMTEE
-1466 ELESLHQRRVE
+1466 ELDAYSDVLDKEISESLASYEDFVNTVLQEWNPNEDITVQGEDGTTMFIKNNIQSSEDE
-1477 LIDLRD
+1477 LIAKGFEKINITDGSVLFVLDTDTISSFVD
-1483 VINNDASLTEEI
+1483 VEKKIIVEIHYGSKENDDNNSLPAC
-1495 KNARLE
+1495 KSNAR
-1501 ALENELDVVVDRQF
+1501 D
-1515 DVYDFIKKEERALN
+1515 
-1529 KVKKNIGK
+1529 
-1537 LENQLDVV
+1537 
-1545 RRSGDIVRKALEK
+1545 
-1558 CPLRLVRGVKIPPV
+1558 
-1572 LRVSGKV
+1572 
-1579 AGAFGVVLQVACL
+1579 
-1592 FVDAV
+1592 
-1597 DTYDDLCAWSDVMD
+1597 
-1611 GIDRKI
+1611 
-1617 PCPANPDEALE
+1617 
-1628 LQQNIYS
+1628 
-1635 SAWSY
+1635 
-1640 TGHHIAILSGE
+1640 IAILVRNAIIGVNEAVETIKNFSSDLMNRLLQSEDDIVKAGKDINWQLGKAVNYFNKSKNPLKKTFWASKIISIKTQKISNDLALRVAKQCRPLLRKVIPIADYIATAAGLCEDINKAGDLYLSIPEPCKNDQIKADTYAKQCIGLIGVFSGY
-1651 VGAIGFSAAGGVF
+1651 AIGSLVLRAQGDAKIAGGIVAA
-1664 LSPTWWT
+1664 LPTGGT
-1671 EMVISAICEWAKLIN
+1671 GL
-1686 TNSSL
+1686 L
-1691 DSQTKY
+1691 
-1697 WIQIASLKCDEEPD
+1697 ASLWGLIDKVVLSTALQYAYEKTRDWALTEVRNGISTLKCKKD
-1711 PEPDDGVNNP
+1711 PDDDNPNNP
-1721 NNNGGNGGSHKSNQ
+1721 NN
-1735 PNDEVEID
+1735 PNLPNNDGDDDSDIPNPPFNPISPIHD

-1759 VTATCYYKEMVEDMY
+1759 VTATCYYKETVEDMY

-1906 YVSRVRFVPTTPFF
+1906 YVSRVRFVPTTPFI

-2051 VTPTPTASRIS
+2051 VTPAPTASRIS

-2099 EYTEPIVV
+2099 EYTGPIVV

-2123 ESDVAEFTYKLKRTA
+2123 ESDVAEFTYKLKRTT

-2178 SGETLAAQ
+2178 SGETSAAQ

-2324 YDGDVEAEEGKYV
+2324 YAGDVEAEEGKYV

-2346 RGVGSFAEGRL
+2346 RGVGSFADGRL

-2465 VSMIPDGV
+2465 VSMVPDGV